1 MLGTA
6 LIVFREVL
14 EAALII
20 GIVAA
25 ATRGI
30 PGRGV
35 RLAWGV
41 AIGLAGSCAVAFG
54 AEAISSL
61 ADGVGQ
67 EIFNASVLFVAVA
80 MLAWHN
86 LWMAKHGRELA
97 ANARDV
103 GSAIRNGTKELS
115 VLMVVV
121 ALAVLREGSETVL
134 FLYGVSLSAGSGAGQ
149 MVAGGLLGVAGGVLV
164 GGLLY
169 AGLLRVPLKW
179 FFSATAALVLLLAA
193 GMAAQAARF
202 LIQADILPGLAAPLW
217 DTSAL
222 VPNDSAVGSVLR
234 GLVGYEAQPAGMQ
247 VVFFTL
253 ALLAIAAGMVWAKRR
268 SGSSS

>member
-1 MLGTA
+1 MFGTT

-30 PGRGV
+30 AGRGM

-41 AIGLAGSCAVAFG
+41 ALGLAGSCAVALG
-54 AEAISSL
+54 AELIASL
-61 ADGVGQ
+61 GNGVGQ
-67 EIFNASVLFVAVA
+67 EVFNASVLFVAVA

-86 LWMAKHGRELA
+86 LWMASHGRELA
-97 ANARDV
+97 ADARDV
-103 GSAIRNGTKELS
+103 GSAIRNGTRELS

-134 FLYGVSLSAGSGAGQ
+134 FLYGVSLSGGSSAGK
-149 MVAGGLLGVAGGVLV
+149 MIAGGLLGVAGGALV
-164 GGLLY
+164 GWLLY
-169 AGLLRVPLKW
+169 AGLLRVPLRW
-179 FFSATAALVLLLAA
+179 FFSVTSALVLLLAA

-202 LIQADILPGLAAPLW
+202 LIQADILPVLAAPLW
-217 DTSAL
+217 DTSAI
-222 VPNDSAVGSVLR
+222 VPNDSAMGSVLH
-234 GLVGYEAQPAGMQ
+234 GLLGYEAQPAGMQ
-247 VVFFTL
+247 VVFF
-253 ALLAIAAGMVWAKRR
+253 ALVLVAITAGMAWAKRR
-268 SGSSS
+268 SGSTA